1 MHEHDIFNLDISRQ
15 LLDYAIKIA
24 FGVVRWCVLIWS
36 PYEGDGHSRTCCVNV
51 IVLWA
56 TVYKNWPY
64 CTYTHF
70 GEKPPLNQWTVWDP
84 GFLFFGFF
92 FLHLP
97 VLSDLSTNLL
107 YMYMNSIRCALLYV
121 FFQWPIL
128 SLFNSIVIHIIIIPD
143 FLVYYF
149 MKFIL
154 DNFPD

>member
-24 FGVVRWCVLIWS
+24 FGVIRWCVLIWS

-51 IVLWA
+51 IVLWT

-92 FLHLP
+92 FFT
-97 VLSDLSTNLL
+97 STCFEWLKHKL
-107 YMYMNSIRCALLYV
+107 TVHVHEFHTVC
-121 FFQWPIL
+121 
-128 SLFNSIVIHIIIIPD
+128 IVIRFLSMTD
-143 FLVYYF
+143 FI
-149 MKFIL
+149 FIKQYSNTHYNNSWFSRIL
-154 DNFPD
+154 FYEIYIR